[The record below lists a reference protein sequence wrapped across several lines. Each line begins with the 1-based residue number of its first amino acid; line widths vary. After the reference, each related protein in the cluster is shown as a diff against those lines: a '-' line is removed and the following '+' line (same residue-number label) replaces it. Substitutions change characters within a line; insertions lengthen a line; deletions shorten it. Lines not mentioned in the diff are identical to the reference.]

1 MSIRS
6 RAALRAVFRLSN
18 SSIRLDTL
26 SSHLYLALLP
36 PDTLLCVLRAFDRDL
51 DHLRITLSSGVIAI
65 LFAILRLLSSSP
77 QWLTSL
83 VILISAFLFIAWAQS
98 AQVTAPGLM
107 A

>member
-1 MSIRS
+1 MYI
-6 RAALRAVFRLSN
+6 
-18 SSIRLDTL
+18 
-26 SSHLYLALLP
+26 ALLP

-51 DHLRITLSSGVIAI
+51 DDLRIILNLLASSRANSALSSGVIAI
-65 LFAILRLLSSSP
+65 LFAILGVLFSSP

-83 VILISAFLFIAWAQS
+83 VILISAFLFITWAQS